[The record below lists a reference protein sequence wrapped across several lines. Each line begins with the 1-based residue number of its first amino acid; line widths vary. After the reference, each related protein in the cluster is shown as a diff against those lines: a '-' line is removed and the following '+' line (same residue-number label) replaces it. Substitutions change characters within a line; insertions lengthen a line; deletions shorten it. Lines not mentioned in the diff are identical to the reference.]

1 VRFRAAGPYR
11 VAQADQRQ
19 PIRPLAGEQHRHL
32 ARGQQLPR
40 VLGQGRDAG
49 RRFRVLAV
57 EVVQQARDRGG
68 VLGACTADLDGLLA
82 HRHSFPINGPGVGP
96 GYEADHV
103 VGQYGWLVSQLGPSS
118 SALDLAAALRAREL
132 SAVELLEACLSAV
145 DERNPELNAVTW
157 RDDEA
162 ARAAARD
169 ADARIAAGE
178 EAPFLG
184 VPIPVKDLT
193 AVAGWP
199 VTYASNGAPGG
210 LSEQSELVV
219 ESLVAAGF
227 VLCGR
232 TNTPEFG
239 TITVAEN
246 DRFGPSRNPWDPSRS
261 PGGSSGGAAAAV
273 AGGMFPIAHAND
285 GGGSIRIP
293 AAYCGLVGLK
303 SSRGRIPRRAQAWM
317 GAVVEGVTTRTVA
330 DAATALDLT
339 AGPDPLAW
347 NNAIPPARPFAE
359 ELGADPGRLRI
370 GLMAAAPLGIPTAQ
384 DCVDAARDAAAL
396 LEELGHELIE
406 VEVPTISEEL
416 VPAFTVM
423 AAAGLADYEGV
434 DWELVEPHN
443 RHSHDAAVNQ
453 ISAYDYVV
461 AAQALERISRREVAR
476 WGRDFDVLLTP
487 TSAILPPLAG
497 TVLAA
502 QHAAPEAATFDTVAS
517 VVFAAFGNVTGLPA
531 ISLPLY
537 WTEQGLPVGAML
549 TGAPFDE
556 ATLIRLGAQ
565 LEAARPWAERVPATA
580 SA

>member
-1 VRFRAAGPYR
+1 
-11 VAQADQRQ
+11 
-19 PIRPLAGEQHRHL
+19 
-32 ARGQQLPR
+32 
-40 VLGQGRDAG
+40 
-49 RRFRVLAV
+49 
-57 EVVQQARDRGG
+57 
-68 VLGACTADLDGLLA
+68 
-82 HRHSFPINGPGVGP
+82 
-96 GYEADHV
+96 
-103 VGQYGWLVSQLGPSS
+103 VSQLGPTA

-132 SAVELLEACLSAV
+132 SAVELLDACLAAV
-145 DERNPELNAVTW
+145 DARNPELNAVVW

-169 ADARIAAGE
+169 ADARLAAGD

-184 VPIPVKDLT
+184 VPIPIKDLT

-199 VTYASNGAPGG
+199 LTYGSQGAPDGP
-210 LSEQSELVV
+210 SEESELVV
-219 ESLVAAGF
+219 ESLQAAGF

-246 DRFGPSRNPWDPSRS
+246 DRFGASRNPWDSSRS

-273 AGGMFPIAHAND
+273 AAGMFPIAHAND

-293 AAYCGLVGLK
+293 SAYCGLVGLK

-317 GAVVEGVTTRTVA
+317 GAVVEGVTTRTIA
-330 DAATALDLT
+330 DAATVLDLT

-347 NNAIPPARPFAE
+347 NNAIPPARPFAA
-359 ELGADPGRLRI
+359 ELAAEPGKLRI
-370 GLMAAAPLGIPTAQ
+370 GLMAEAPLGIPTAQ
-384 DCVDAARDAAAL
+384 DCVDAARDTAAL
-396 LEELGHELIE
+396 LEELGHEVSE
-406 VEVPTISEEL
+406 VEVPTISAEL
-416 VPAFTVM
+416 VPTFTVM

-434 DWELVEPHN
+434 DWERVEPHN
-443 RHSHDAAVNQ
+443 RHSYEAASNE

-461 AAQALERISRREVAR
+461 AAQALEQLSRREVAR

-487 TSAILPPLAG
+487 TSAILPPLVG
-497 TVLAA
+497 SVLEA
-502 QHAAPEAATFDTVAS
+502 QHAAPEVATFDVVAS
-517 VVFAAFGNVTGLPA
+517 VVFAAYGNVTGLPS

-537 WTEQGLPVGAML
+537 WTEQGVPVGTML

-565 LEAARPWAERVPATA
+565 LEAARPWVERTPTA
-580 SA
+580 VGA